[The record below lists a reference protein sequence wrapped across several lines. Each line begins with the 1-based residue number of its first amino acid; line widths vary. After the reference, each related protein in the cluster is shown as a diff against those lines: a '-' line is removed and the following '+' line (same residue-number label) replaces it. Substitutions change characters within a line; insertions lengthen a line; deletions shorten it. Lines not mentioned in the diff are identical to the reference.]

1 MNTKGGKARFPVLVW
16 PGIKD
21 FEVRKSRWKQGSWLR
36 KKYLNMRVGSII
48 IHFLFI
54 LFRASVFLSSIFL
67 LNFVLGSEGTAI
79 MTRGNNLFFFGILLF
94 CFGLLFRIFYIKQK
108 KRWIIPLFRFFLF
121 LIIYIYIYYLRIFL
135 VAHLG
140 AYVNWALPFVILG
153 VSGKEILVHSETSSS
168 SSWREDSFE
177 MRVLLEPFPE
187 EGTSV
192 NPTRVAADEAGSS
205 APGGLPD
212 LNQPAPHSPEPVA
225 PEIDLN
231 QPAPHSPEPVAPE
244 VDQPDGGGP
253 LIPEL
258 PNPLIPDDV
267 RMEELEKKF
276 SFYTMI
282 DKKCKL
288 EDQQEIL
295 ASQIVIEKR
304 VEEALVSDGFNSE
317 RILAK
322 RSDIRSF
329 MFYPHGKLLSKNTY
343 LQHAWSIDNLGTRD
357 SVPYERVIK
366 AIKSCSLS
374 LDNPP

>member
-1 MNTKGGKARFPVLVW
+1 MG
-16 PGIKD
+16 
-21 FEVRKSRWKQGSWLR
+21 
-36 KKYLNMRVGSII
+36 M
-48 IHFLFI
+48 
-54 LFRASVFLSSIFL
+54 
-67 LNFVLGSEGTAI
+67 
-79 MTRGNNLFFFGILLF
+79 M
-94 CFGLLFRIFYIKQK
+94 
-108 KRWIIPLFRFFLF
+108 
-121 LIIYIYIYYLRIFL
+121 
-135 VAHLG
+135 
-140 AYVNWALPFVILG
+140 G
-153 VSGKEILVHSETSSS
+153 VSGSAGGSNSVGEESNMWGSSRGSGKGIVVHSGTSSS
-168 SSWREDSFE
+168 SSWTEDSFE
-177 MRVLLEPFPE
+177 MRILLEPFSE

-212 LNQPAPHSPEPVA
+212 LNQPA
-225 PEIDLN
+225 
-231 QPAPHSPEPVAPE
+231 PEPVAPE

-288 EDQQEIL
+288 EDQEEIL
-295 ASQIVIEKR
+295 ALQIVIEKK
-304 VEEALVSDGFNSE
+304 VEEALVSDGFHSE

-322 RSDIRSF
+322 RSDIRSL
-329 MFYPHGKLLSKNTY
+329 MFYPRGKLLSKTTY
-343 LQHAWSIDNLGTRD
+343 LQHAWSIDNFGTRD

-366 AIKSCSLS
+366 AIKSYSLF